1 MGRREVIK
9 NIKPVFCRFDM
20 DNDQER
26 RAWQIIQKLSKGQGE
41 GKKLKY
47 NDIISKAVVEYYDRA
62 GQMPMKNEE
71 LLERIGELIDRKMEK
86 SQKETLQM
94 PYPFPYPYPYPA
106 VMGAQTPVP
115 AQQQQE
121 AEPAQPKT
129 EELNEAALSFM
140 DGLMGI

>member
-1 MGRREVIK
+1 MAGREVIK

-26 RAWQIIQKLSKGQGE
+26 RAWQIIQKLSKGQE
-41 GKKLKY
+41 KGKKQKY
-47 NDIISKAVVEYYDRA
+47 NDIIAKALVEYYDRA
-62 GQMPMKNEE
+62 DEMPMKNEE
-71 LLERIGELIDRKMEK
+71 LLERIEELIDRKMEK

-94 PYPFPYPYPYPA
+94 PYPFSYPYPYPA
-106 VMGAQTPVP
+106 VMSAQPPVL

-121 AEPAQPKT
+121 EIQPKT
-129 EELNEAALSFM
+129 EELNETALSFM

>member
-1 MGRREVIK
+1 MAGREVIK

-26 RAWQIIQKLSKGQGE
+26 RAWQIIQKLSKGQEE
-41 GKKLKY
+41 GKKQKY
-47 NDIISKAVVEYYDRA
+47 NDIIAKAVVEYYDRA

-71 LLERIGELIDRKMEK
+71 LLERIEEIIERKMVK
-86 SQKETLQM
+86 SQKETQT

-106 VMGAQTPVP
+106 VMNAQPPVLMQP
-115 AQQQQE
+115 QQE
-121 AEPAQPKT
+121 AEPEQPKT

>member
-1 MGRREVIK
+1 MAGREVIK

-26 RAWQIIQKLSKGQGE
+26 RAWQIIQKLSKGQKK
-41 GKKLKY
+41 GKKQKY
-47 NDIISKAVVEYYDRA
+47 NDIIAKALVEYYDRA
-62 GQMPMKNEE
+62 DEMPMKNEE
-71 LLERIGELIDRKMEK
+71 LLERIGELIDKKMEK
-86 SQKETLQM
+86 FQKETLQM

-106 VMGAQTPVP
+106 VMNAQPSVP

-121 AEPAQPKT
+121 EIQPKT
-129 EELNEAALSFM
+129 EELNETALSFM

>member
-1 MGRREVIK
+1 MAGREVVK

-26 RAWQIIQKLSKGQGE
+26 RAWQIIQKLSKGQE
-41 GKKLKY
+41 KGKKQKY
-47 NDIISKAVVEYYDRA
+47 NNIIAKAVVEYYDRA
-62 GQMPMKNEE
+62 DQMPMKNEE
-71 LLERIGELIDRKMEK
+71 LLERIEKIIERKMEK
-86 SQKETLQM
+86 SQKEALQM
-94 PYPFPYPYPYPA
+94 PYLFPYPYPYPS
-106 VMGAQTPVP
+106 VMNAQPPVP

-121 AEPAQPKT
+121 EIQTKT